1 LILKRYILLLFLA
14 NFGLN
19 YCYGQFYQ
27 GSYQEYGKNRVQ
39 YNGFSWKYH
48 NYKRFKIHY
57 SGANKDLAIY
67 VARTLHNYLKDAE
80 NKLDYTFPEKME
92 LIVYESQSKFR
103 QSNLGL
109 SSDETT
115 EIGGGSRIVGS
126 KIFVYY
132 PGNHQDFNKLIKS
145 AVYEVLIK
153 HMFLGED
160 WKNQIKL
167 NTNMPFWLE
176 KGLINY
182 LVEEWNPEVE
192 SKLKDLILTKRINHF
207 NNLNSEEK
215 IIAGQAIWKF
225 ISESYGPTTIPSIL
239 SLTRV
244 TNNSERSFHSILGL
258 DYVNLSQKYISF
270 FKSRYIEEY
279 KSQNEPQGKEIKFKH
294 KKESTYYSI
303 KPSSNGD
310 DIVYIENTIGRYRI
324 KIYNKKTGKT
334 SKIFAAEPKME
345 RIQDYS
351 YPIVEWHPNGKA
363 IAFFFIPC

>member
-145 AVYEVLIK
+145 AVY
-153 HMFLGED
+153 
-160 WKNQIKL
+160 
-167 NTNMPFWLE
+167 
-176 KGLINY
+176 
-182 LVEEWNPEVE
+182 
-192 SKLKDLILTKRINHF
+192 
-207 NNLNSEEK
+207 
-215 IIAGQAIWKF
+215 
-225 ISESYGPTTIPSIL
+225 
-239 SLTRV
+239 
-244 TNNSERSFHSILGL
+244 
-258 DYVNLSQKYISF
+258 
-270 FKSRYIEEY
+270 
-279 KSQNEPQGKEIKFKH
+279 
-294 KKESTYYSI
+294 
-303 KPSSNGD
+303 
-310 DIVYIENTIGRYRI
+310 
-324 KIYNKKTGKT
+324 
-334 SKIFAAEPKME
+334 
-345 RIQDYS
+345 
-351 YPIVEWHPNGKA
+351 
-363 IAFFFIPC
+363 